1 MQWHRKLIENKY
13 CVYVLDRFWSRQLT
27 NNSYCLIALPSIFTF
42 CFIYVWMITS
52 SLGFVYTWSWLD
64 MCPIFQ
70 LFIWLLTLGYWNGLA
85 RRRYC
90 VIWCCQGLAK
100 LACVE
105 AVFPNTISNGLLAVE
120 VFPKC
125 VYVRTVDSRITAFT
139 MYVFVV
145 FLSGVSFV
153 FCCFAWTCGGSDVN
167 DSYGRRFLSL
177 YSWWSILCLVGMHK

>member
-90 VIWCCQGLAK
+90 VISCCQGLAK
-100 LACVE
+100 LASVG
-105 AVFPNTISNGLLAVE
+105 AVFPNTIWSGLLAVE
-120 VFPKC
+120 VLCEDCWQPNNC
-125 VYVRTVDSRITAFT
+125 LYNVC
-139 MYVFVV
+139 
-145 FLSGVSFV
+145 
-153 FCCFAWTCGGSDVN
+153 FCCFFDVV
-167 DSYGRRFLSL
+167 FHL
-177 YSWWSILCLVGMHK
+177 YFVVLREIVGAVT